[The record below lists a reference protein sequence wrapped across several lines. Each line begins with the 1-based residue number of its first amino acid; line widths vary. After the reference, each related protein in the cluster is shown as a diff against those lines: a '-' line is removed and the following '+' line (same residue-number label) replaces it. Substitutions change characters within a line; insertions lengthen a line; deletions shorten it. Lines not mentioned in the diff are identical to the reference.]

1 MKMQALDV
9 VNTIM
14 QWVVAPVTAFVWL
27 LHNRVQ
33 GHSTDIAVLK
43 SEAATNKAAHDR
55 EMKEIREMHAQIF
68 QKLNS
73 IEEALRK

>member
-1 MKMQALDV
+1 MQALDV
-9 VNTIM
+9 LNTIM
-14 QWVVAPVTAFVWL
+14 QWVVAPVAAFVWL

-33 GHSTDIAVLK
+33 SHATDIAVLK
-43 SEAATNKAAHDR
+43 AETVANKQAHDR
-55 EMKEIREMHAQIF
+55 EMKEIRDMLSQIF